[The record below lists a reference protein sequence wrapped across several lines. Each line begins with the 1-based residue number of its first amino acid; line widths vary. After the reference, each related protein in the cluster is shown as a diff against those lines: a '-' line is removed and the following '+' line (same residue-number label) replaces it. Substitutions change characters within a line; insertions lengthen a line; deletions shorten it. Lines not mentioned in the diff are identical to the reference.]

1 MTNLARLMLDHS
13 PEMLLLVDPATLQ
26 IMMANAPVARTLGYA
41 LEQLQGLTITEIESA
56 LQDVFYWEDVR
67 VGQYLEVQN
76 QEGQYRCADGEL
88 LTVSKSIQ
96 LLKHEGH
103 PLLMVQAVLTQS
115 ERKVE
120 DALAHTLSQL
130 RATLE
135 STGNGILV
143 IGWQGRIDSMNRLF
157 GKMWEISDELL
168 DSHDDARILGFV
180 AGRVIESELLHARLG
195 AIVDKGETEDLL
207 HHQDGRVFEVTSRP
221 QYLGEQIIGR
231 VFGFSDITQ
240 RTLAEEALRESRD
253 MLEDRVHVRTIAL
266 HAANETLLQEKEHQ
280 AGLIRRL
287 EEAQNQLLQSERMAS
302 IGQLAAGVAHEINNP
317 VGFVNSNLGSLE
329 RYVLD
334 MLRLLSAYEQ
344 AEGAL
349 SGVAMQEIRLIKEEI
364 DVVFLR
370 EDVASL
376 LSESL
381 DGLKRVTRI
390 VQDLKDFSHVDE
402 AELQWA
408 DLEAGLESTLR
419 VVSNELKYKAEV
431 VKEFAGIPPIECFPF
446 QLNQV
451 FMNLLVNA
459 SHALDGRGT
468 ITIRTGH
475 DDSQVWVEVQDT
487 GRGIKPE
494 HLTRIFEPFFTTKP
508 VGQGTGLGLS
518 LAYGIVKKHDGR
530 LEVQSELGQ
539 GTMFKVILPKTLS
552 EQIKPQPTSVK
563 VRSGS
568 N

>member
-1 MTNLARLMLDHS
+1 MTDLARLMLDHS
-13 PEMLLLVDPATLQ
+13 PDMLLLVDPATLQ
-26 IMMANAPVARTLGYA
+26 IVMASAPVARTLGYSP
-41 LEQLQGLTITEIESA
+41 EQLQGLAITEIESA

-67 VGQYLEVQN
+67 SGQYLEVQN

-88 LTVSKSIQ
+88 LTVSKSVQ
-96 LLKHEGH
+96 LLAHEGM
-103 PLLMVQAVLTQS
+103 PLLLVHAVLTLNELKAQ
-115 ERKVE
+115 

-168 DSHDDARILGFV
+168 DSHDDARILAFV
-180 AGRVIESELLHARLG
+180 SGRVIESGLLQARLG

-207 HHQDGRVFEVTSRP
+207 HHQDGRVFEVSSRP

-231 VFGFSDITQ
+231 VFGFHDITQ
-240 RTLAEEALRESRD
+240 RTLAEAALRESRD
-253 MLEDRVHVRTIAL
+253 LLEERVHLRTADL
-266 HAANETLLQEKEHQ
+266 NAVNETLVQEREHQ
-280 AGLIRRL
+280 AALIRRL
-287 EEAQNQLLQSERMAS
+287 EEAQNQLLQSDRMAS

-317 VGFVNSNLGSLE
+317 VGFVNSNLGALQ
-329 RYVLD
+329 RYVTD
-334 MLRLLSAYEQ
+334 MLRLLSVYER
-344 AEGAL
+344 AEVTLPGA
-349 SGVAMQEIRLIKEEI
+349 AMQEITQVKEEI
-364 DVVFLR
+364 DVAFLR
-370 EDVASL
+370 EDVTSL
-376 LSESL
+376 LAESL

-402 AELQWA
+402 AERQWA

-419 VVSNELKYKAEV
+419 VVWNELKYKADV
-431 VKEFAGIPPIECFPF
+431 VREFAGIPRIECFPF

-494 HLTRIFEPFFTTKP
+494 HLSKIFEPFFTTKP

-518 LAYGIVKKHDGR
+518 LAYGIVKKHGGR
-530 LEVQSELGQ
+530 VEARSELGR
-539 GTMFKVILPKTLS
+539 GTVFTVILPKTLA
-552 EQIKPQPTSVK
+552 
-563 VRSGS
+563 
-568 N
+568 